1 MQFCCISRSLRMAIV
16 DNYTQSRMLCAL
28 ARLCKTKLAVVIE
41 SQASLTFQCWK
52 LANQSHTSL
61 SLSSPNL
68 SERMWTS
75 PDLVSLSNGD
85 CRPRLRWLHAIA
97 AEFTTSM
104 ISNISIIAFIK
115 SNAIFFCFNIWF
127 SLFRYTSA
135 RARSKPC
142 CESPTVF
149 INNVSQVTNYLELE
163 HIYFNWENLFY
174 TQRRARARVTREISD
189 SRYIRSGSGPRTS
202 CGWGASSER
211 EQQKK
216 NYIRPKKGTRAR
228 KLNWQRETDWL
239 FSKIWSRLEDCL
251 LNSKRVSARA
261 FGTWSAVCGESDEIR

>member
-1 MQFCCISRSLRMAIV
+1 MILCAICRFNV
-16 DNYTQSRMLCAL
+16 IILFTAIKRKICNFVAFLALWKWQLLTIIHRVECCAL
-28 ARLCKTKLAVVIE
+28 AWLCKTKLAVVIE

-61 SLSSPNL
+61 SLSSPNM

-127 SLFRYTSA
+127 SLA
-135 RARSKPC
+135 IHLRARDRS
-142 CESPTVF
+142 
-149 INNVSQVTNYLELE
+149 
-163 HIYFNWENLFY
+163 
-174 TQRRARARVTREISD
+174 RAARVRQ
-189 SRYIRSGSGPRTS
+189 
-202 CGWGASSER
+202 SS
-211 EQQKK
+211 
-216 NYIRPKKGTRAR
+216 
-228 KLNWQRETDWL
+228 
-239 FSKIWSRLEDCL
+239 
-251 LNSKRVSARA
+251 
-261 FGTWSAVCGESDEIR
+261 